1 MSADQQKSLLDK
13 APPLPRSRCK
23 EKRVCV
29 IGSDG
34 KEQEKTGRNQA
45 LLLLAKKRIDFFF
58 IFGFRGDGQPIMGS
72 ALRGICLGE
81 MGPGKY
87 PTESRL

>member
-1 MSADQQKSLLDK
+1 MVSADQQKSLLDK

-34 KEQEKTGRNQA
+34 KEQEKLDGIK
-45 LLLLAKKRIDFFF
+45 LYFF
-58 IFGFRGDGQPIMGS
+58 
-72 ALRGICLGE
+72 LRRKE
-81 MGPGKY
+81 
-87 PTESRL
+87 

>member
-58 IFGFRGDGQPIMGS
+58 IFCFRGDG
-72 ALRGICLGE
+72 LRFEGDL
-81 MGPGKY
+81 PGRDGAWEI
-87 PTESRL
+87 PH